1 MDLSNFPLTDLFKTA
16 AGVIRNRD
24 NARYGAE
31 TAEARALILREEQM
45 REDARQR
52 AADERTASQAS
63 TRQREWIIWGA
74 GIVVVL
80 FLIRATD
87 RG

>member
-1 MDLSNFPLTDLFKTA
+1 MDLSNFNLTGLLGEV
-16 AGVIRNRD
+16 AGVVKNRD
-24 NARYGAE
+24 NARFGAQ
-31 TAEARALILREEQM
+31 TAEAQALVLREEQL
-45 REDARQR
+45 RETNRQR
-52 AADERTASQAS
+52 AADERTAAQAS